1 MPRTIGTPNLTETKH
16 KPLVFK
22 KWLRWHGKM
31 RCQEI
36 TVGTRQCTSEAGANI
51 LFGSLENALAFC
63 NKHLSVYDPESYD
76 IVPLEARLKPGE
88 RRRDGSE
95 YTSLDLRHWPAGRRY
110 PRRAYAAYE
119 DAMAYQE
126 GLRR

>member
-1 MPRTIGTPNLTETKH
+1 MPRTIGAVNLPETKH

-22 KWLRWHGKM
+22 KWLRGKM
-31 RCQEI
+31 RCQEFK
-36 TVGTRQCTSEAGANI
+36 GEASQCVHKADANI

-63 NKHLSVYDPESYD
+63 NKHLKVYDPESYD

-88 RRRDGSE
+88 RRKDGSE
-95 YTSLDLRHWPAGRRY
+95 HTSLRNWPAGRRY

-119 DAMAYQE
+119 DAAAYIE
-126 GLRR
+126 RLGR